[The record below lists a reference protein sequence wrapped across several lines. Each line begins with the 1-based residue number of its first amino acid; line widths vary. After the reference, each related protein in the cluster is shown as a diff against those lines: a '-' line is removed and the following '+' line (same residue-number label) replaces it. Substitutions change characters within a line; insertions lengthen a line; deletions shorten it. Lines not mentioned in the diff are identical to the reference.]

1 MRIFVAGSA
10 GQLARALVDCAGE
23 AHVETLALGRPQF
36 DLEQRQGAE
45 LIEAFAPDV
54 IVNAAAYTAV
64 DAAEGDSARAFA
76 VNRDG
81 AAWLAGLAA
90 RRKVPFLHVSTDYV
104 FDGAKPSA
112 YTEADTPN
120 PQTAYGRTK
129 RAGEETVLATCPEAL
144 IFRTAWVFSPYG
156 QNFVKT
162 MLRLAAERES
172 LRVVNDQS
180 GNPTAAHDIARA
192 LLLVA
197 RRVAQGGDQPRGIF
211 HLAATGETTWF
222 EFAQAIMRL
231 AAEHGHRAVPVMP
244 IVSADYPTAAKRPA
258 NSRLDC
264 RRLAQEFGLSL
275 PRWQDGLAATMR
287 ALSGERTAAPS
298 RAVQ

>member
-1 MRIFVAGSA
+1 MKIFVAGSA

-23 AHVETLALGRPQF
+23 AGIGTLALGRPQL
-36 DLEQRQGAE
+36 DLARRQGAE
-45 LIEAFAPDV
+45 QIEAFAPDV

-64 DAAEGDSARAFA
+64 DAPESDSARAFS

-81 AAWLAGLAA
+81 AAWLAGIAA
-90 RRKVPFLHVSTDYV
+90 RRKTPFLHISSDYV
-104 FDGAKPSA
+104 FDGAKATA
-112 YTEADTPN
+112 YTEADPPN

-129 RAGEETVLATCPEAL
+129 RAGEEVVLAACPEAL

-162 MLRLAAERES
+162 MLRLASERES
-172 LRVVNDQS
+172 LRVVNDQT
-180 GNPTAAHDIARA
+180 GNPTSAHDVAKA
-192 LLLVA
+192 LLIVA
-197 RRVAQGGDQPRGIF
+197 RRLVHGGEQPRGIF

-222 EFAQAIMRL
+222 EFARAIMQL
-231 AAEHGHRAVPVMP
+231 AAEHRLRAVPVTP
-244 IVSADYPTAAKRPA
+244 IASAEYPTAAKRPA

-264 RRLAQEFGLSL
+264 KRFAQEFGLSL

-287 ALSGERTAAPS
+287 ALAAERTGAPARAAP
-298 RAVQ
+298 

>member
-1 MRIFVAGSA
+1 MKVFVAGSA

-23 AHVETLALGRPQF
+23 AGIETLALGRPQL

-45 LIEAFAPDV
+45 QIEAFAPDV

-64 DAAEGDSARAFA
+64 DAAESDSARAFA

-90 RRKVPFLHVSTDYV
+90 RRKIPFLHVSTDYV
-104 FDGAKPSA
+104 FDGAKNAA

-129 RAGEETVLATCPEAL
+129 RAGEEAVIATCPEAL

-162 MLRLAAERES
+162 MLRLATERDS
-172 LRVVNDQS
+172 LRVVNDQT

-192 LLLVA
+192 LLIIAA
-197 RRVAQGGDQPRGIF
+197 RGARGGERPRGIY
-211 HLAATGETTWF
+211 HLAATGESTWF
-222 EFAQAIMRL
+222 GFAEAIMRL
-231 AAEHGHRAVPVMP
+231 AADYGHRAVPVTP
-244 IVSADYPTAAKRPA
+244 IASVDYPTAARRPP

-264 RRLAQEFGLSL
+264 ARLARDFGLSL
-275 PRWQDGLAATMR
+275 PRWQDGLAATMK
-287 ALSGERTAAPS
+287 ALAAERTVAPS
-298 RAVQ
+298 RVGQ